1 MFKGESY
8 SRIFSQILFISF
20 VSLQIPVFA
29 QAPVK
34 NTSNTQNE
42 IPKTYTQTIPGTQI
56 SFDMIGIPGGEF
68 TMGSPSNDLH
78 RKKDEVPQHQVKIDP
93 FWMGKCEVTWN
104 EYELFSNKNIEAQ
117 LTEPAALNNPK
128 VDAVA
133 RPTPPY
139 VEMSFGMGKD
149 GFPVINV
156 THYAALMYCKY
167 LTAKT
172 GHFYRLPTEAEW
184 EYACRAGT
192 NTVYHF
198 GNDAGQL
205 GEYAW
210 YYDNSNGAYKK
221 IGTKKPNPWGLHDM
235 YGNVAEWTMDG
246 YETDSYAK
254 AGATAS
260 NPWVKPAG
268 LYPHSIRGGSWDDDP
283 DRLRSAVRRASTAK
297 LKERDPQIPK
307 SNWWLTDASFLGFR
321 IVRPLKEPTKEQIEQ
336 YFKGLPIKDL

>member
-1 MFKGESY
+1 
-8 SRIFSQILFISF
+8 
-20 VSLQIPVFA
+20 
-29 QAPVK
+29 
-34 NTSNTQNE
+34 
-42 IPKTYTQTIPGTQI
+42 
-56 SFDMIGIPGGEF
+56 
-68 TMGSPSNDLH
+68 
-78 RKKDEVPQHQVKIDP
+78 
-93 FWMGKCEVTWN
+93 MGKCEVTWN

-117 LTEPAALNNPK
+117 MTEASALNNPK
-128 VDAVA
+128 IDAVA

-184 EYACRAGT
+184 EYACKAGT
-192 NTVYHF
+192 TTVYPF
-198 GNDAGQL
+198 GNEAGQL

-210 YYDNSNGAYKK
+210 FFDNSDGAYKK
-221 IGTKKPNPWGLHDM
+221 VATKKPNLWGLHDM
-235 YGNVAEWTMDG
+235 LGNVAEWTMDG
-246 YETDSYAK
+246 YAADTYAK
-254 AGATAS
+254 AGTSAA
-260 NPWVKPAG
+260 NPWVKSTA
-268 LYPHSIRGGSWDDDP
+268 LYPHSIRGGSWDDDA
-283 DRLRSAVRRASTAK
+283 DRLRSGARRASTAK

-321 IVRPLKEPTKEQIEQ
+321 VVRPLKEPSKEQIEQ

>member
-8 SRIFSQILFISF
+8 SRIFSQILCISF
-20 VSLQIPVFA
+20 VSLQISLFA

-34 NTSNTQNE
+34 TTSNTQNE

-68 TMGSPSNDLH
+68 TMGSPSSDLH
-78 RKKDEVPQHQVKIDP
+78 RKKDEVPQHQVKLDP

-117 LTEPAALNNPK
+117 LTEPAALKNPK

-192 NTVYHF
+192 STVYHF

-210 YYDNSNGAYKK
+210 YYDNSDGAYKK
-221 IGTKKPNPWGLHDM
+221 VGTKKPNPWGLHDM

-246 YETDSYAK
+246 YETDAYAK
-254 AGATAS
+254 VGATAS
-260 NPWVKPAG
+260 NPWIKPAG

-321 IVRPLKEPTKEQIEQ
+321 VVRPLKEPTKEQIEQ

>member
-1 MFKGESY
+1 MY
-8 SRIFSQILFISF
+8 NLAVILGM
-20 VSLQIPVFA
+20 VLLNLQKPVLA
-29 QAPVK
+29 QAPVQK
-34 NTSNTQNE
+34 TANTQNE
-42 IPKTYTQTIPGTQI
+42 IPKSYSQTIPGTRI
-56 SFDMIGIPGGEF
+56 SFEMIGIPGGEF
-68 TMGSPSNDLH
+68 TMGGASGDLH
-78 RKKDEVPQHQVKIDP
+78 RKKDEVPQVQVKIDP
-93 FWMGKCEVTWN
+93 FWIGKHEVTWN

-117 LTEPAALNNPK
+117 MTEPAALSNPK

-172 GHFYRLPTEAEW
+172 GQFHRLPTEAEW

-198 GNDAGQL
+198 GNDAAQL

-210 YYDNSNGAYKK
+210 FFDNSDGAYKK
-221 IGTKKPNPWGLHDM
+221 VGTKKPNPWGLHDM

-246 YETDSYAK
+246 YAADAYTK
-254 AGATAS
+254 AGTSVA
-260 NPWVKPAG
+260 NPWVKATG
-268 LYPHSIRGGSWDDDP
+268 LYPHTIRGGSWDDDA
-283 DRLRSAVRRASTAK
+283 DRLRSSARRASTAK

-321 IVRPLKEPTKEQIEQ
+321 VVRPLKEPSKEQIEQ
-336 YFKGLPIKDL
+336 YFRGLPIKDL